1 MGAVHRRSILMLA
14 VRGVAWTIGT
24 GVGSRVLGLV
34 GTLVITYFVAR
45 DALGEV
51 SDASIIVLLANQLST
66 LGVGPYYVSRPTAGR
81 DVAWHATVAH
91 VSLGLLSIA
100 ALFALEHPL
109 SAWMKAPALGRYL
122 PGFALAGLLDRIA
135 YMPERV
141 LARRMEFRRIGL
153 CRGAGEVSY
162 TIASLGLAAAGW
174 GAMAII
180 VGNVARSLARLVT
193 MTAGVPLADWLS
205 PCRIQWKTLQAMLR
219 FCVPVSIG
227 SHAGFTAR
235 RIDNVIVS
243 GLFGTEVLGGYNLA
257 YNVADVPAVQ
267 IGEQIGDVLLPSYGQ
282 LSPEDRK
289 AALVRSTGLLAL
301 VTFPLAVGLGAVAQT
316 VVDALLRPEWRD
328 VGPMLAVLSVLSIV
342 RPVGWTIGSY
352 LLARDQPRLDAKLE
366 VFKLV
371 ALVVLLLTL
380 GRLGPA
386 WACVA
391 VGVAFGAHSLASM
404 IAVRLLDGIRVRT
417 LAVQGAPALA
427 ACVPML
433 AAVLGVQALESW
445 AGLRAPGVRLIVEIA
460 TGAAAYPG
468 AALLLAHDQ
477 AMDLLTLARR
487 LLGHQRPS
495 STESTVSSS
504 DMLGVNPRT

>member
-1 MGAVHRRSILMLA
+1 MSPAPRRSILLLA

-51 SDASIIVLLANQLST
+51 SDASIIVLLANQFST
-66 LGVGPYYVSRPTAGR
+66 LGVGQYYVSRPSVGR

-91 VSLGLLSIA
+91 VSLGLVSLV

-109 SAWMKAPALGRYL
+109 SVWMKAPALGRYL
-122 PGFALAGLLDRIA
+122 PGFAFAGVLDRVA

-153 CRGAGEVSY
+153 CRSAGEISY
-162 TIASLGLAAAGW
+162 TVASLGFAAAGW
-174 GAMAII
+174 GGMAI
-180 VGNVARSLARLVT
+180 VVANVARSLARLVT
-193 MTAGVPLADWLS
+193 MTAGLPLADWAS
-205 PCRIQWKTLQAMLR
+205 PGRIEWKTLRSMLR
-219 FCVPVSIG
+219 FGVPVSIG
-227 SHAGFTAR
+227 GAAGFTSR
-235 RIDNVIVS
+235 RIDNVIIS
-243 GLFGTEVLGGYNLA
+243 SLFGTEVLGGYNLA

-267 IGEQIGDVLLPSYGQ
+267 IGEQIGDVLLPSYAH

-328 VGPMLAVLSVLSIV
+328 VGPMLAVLSCLSVV
-342 RPVGWTIGSY
+342 RPVGWTISSY

-366 VFKLV
+366 VFKLA
-371 ALVVLLLTL
+371 ALVALLLTL
-380 GRLGPA
+380 GRLGPV

-391 VGVAFGAHSLASM
+391 VGVAFGAHALASM
-404 IAVRLLDGIRVRT
+404 VAVQLLDGVRART
-417 LAVQGAPALA
+417 LAVQCAPALA

-433 AAVLGVQALESW
+433 AAVMAVQALESW
-445 AGLRAPGVRLIVEIA
+445 GGMHTAAARLVLEISV
-460 TGAAAYPG
+460 GAATYPV
-468 AALLLAHDQ
+468 AALFLARAQ
-477 AMDLLTLARR
+477 ALDLLMLARR
-487 LLGHQRPS
+487 LLSHQRPS

-504 DMLGVNPRT
+504 DMLGANPRT

>member
-1 MGAVHRRSILMLA
+1 MSAAHRRSILMLA

-34 GTLVITYFVAR
+34 GTLVITYFVSR

-66 LGVGPYYVSRPTAGR
+66 LGVGPYYVSRPAAGR

-91 VSLGLLSIA
+91 VGLGFLSIA
-100 ALFALEHPL
+100 ALFALERPL
-109 SAWMKAPALGRYL
+109 SSWMQAPALGRYL
-122 PGFALAGLLDRIA
+122 PGFAVAGMLDRIA

-162 TIASLGLAAAGW
+162 TIASLGFAAAGW
-174 GAMAII
+174 GGMAI
-180 VGNVARSLARLVT
+180 VVANVARSVARLVT
-193 MTAGVPLADWLS
+193 MTAGLPLADWLS
-205 PCRIQWKTLQAMLR
+205 PCRIEWRTLRAMLR

-227 SHAGFTAR
+227 SAAGFTSR

-267 IGEQIGDVLLPSYGQ
+267 IGEQIGDVLLPSYAQ

-301 VTFPLAVGLGAVAQT
+301 VTFPLAVGLGAVGQT

-328 VGPMLAVLSVLSIV
+328 VGPMLAVLSCLSIV

-366 VFKLV
+366 VFKLA

-380 GRLGPA
+380 GRLGPV

-391 VGVAFGAHSLASM
+391 VGFAFAAHSLASM
-404 IAVRLLDGIRVRT
+404 IAVQFLDGVRVRA
-417 LAVQGAPALA
+417 LALECAPALA

-433 AAVLGVQALESW
+433 AAVFGVHALESW
-445 AGLRAPGVRLIVEIA
+445 AGVRSAGLRLVLEIA
-460 TGAAAYPG
+460 TGAATYPS
-468 AALLLAHDQ
+468 AALLLAREPSL
-477 AMDLLTLARR
+477 DLLMLARR

-504 DMLGVNPRT
+504 DMLGANPRT